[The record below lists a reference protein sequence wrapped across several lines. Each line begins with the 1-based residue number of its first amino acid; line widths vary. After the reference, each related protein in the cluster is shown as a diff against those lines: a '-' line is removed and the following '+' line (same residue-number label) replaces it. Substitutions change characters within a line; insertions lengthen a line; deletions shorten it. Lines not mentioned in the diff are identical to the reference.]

1 MITEAIFLGILL
13 GFIYYEVV
21 GLTPGGIVVPGYIAL
36 YFDKPLILLST
47 LIAVLVTLV
56 LILGLSRLVILYGR
70 RAFLAAVVIGFILK
84 WSIEILILRTG
95 WASTELVVI
104 GYIVPGLIAH
114 EMRKQG
120 ITETILSL
128 VLVSGVVHI
137 ILRFRGFGAL

>member
-36 YFDKPLILLST
+36 YFDKPLVLLST
-47 LIAVLVTLV
+47 LIAALVTLALV
-56 LILGLSRLVILYGR
+56 AGLSRLVILYGR
-70 RAFLAAVVIGFILK
+70 RAFLAAVIIGFILK
-84 WSIEILILRTG
+84 WAIEILILRTG

-120 ITETILSL
+120 IWQTIVSL
-128 VLVSGVVHI
+128 ILVSGIVHVL
-137 ILRFRGFGAL
+137 LRFRGLGAI

>member
-13 GFIYYEVV
+13 GFIYYEIV
-21 GLTPGGIVVPGYIAL
+21 GLTPGGIIVPGYVAL

-47 LIAVLVTLV
+47 LIAVLVTLALV
-56 LILGLSRLVILYGR
+56 AGLSRLVILYGR
-70 RAFLAAVVIGFILK
+70 RAFLTAVMIGFILK
-84 WSIEILILRTG
+84 WAIEILILRTG

-120 ITETILSL
+120 IWQTIVSL
-128 VLVSGVVHI
+128 ILVSGIVHAL
-137 ILRFRGFGAL
+137 LRFRGLGSL

>member
-21 GLTPGGIVVPGYIAL
+21 GLIPGGIVVPGYIAL
-36 YFDKPLILLST
+36 YFDKPLVLLST
-47 LIAVLVTLV
+47 LIAVLVTLALV
-56 LILGLSRLVILYGR
+56 AGLSRLVILYGR
-70 RAFLAAVVIGFILK
+70 RAFLAAVMIGFILK
-84 WSIEILILRTG
+84 WAIEILILRTG

-120 ITETILSL
+120 IWQTIVSL
-128 VLVSGVVHI
+128 ILVSGIVHVL
-137 ILRFRGFGAL
+137 LRFWGLGAI

>member
-36 YFDKPLILLST
+36 YFDKPLVLLST
-47 LIAVLVTLV
+47 LIAVLVTLALV
-56 LILGLSRLVILYGR
+56 AGLSRLVILYGR
-70 RAFLAAVVIGFILK
+70 RAFLAAVMIGFILK
-84 WSIEILILRTG
+84 WAIEILILRTG

-120 ITETILSL
+120 IWQTIVSL
-128 VLVSGVVHI
+128 ILVSGIVHVL
-137 ILRFRGFGAL
+137 LRFWGLGAI

>member
-36 YFDKPLILLST
+36 YFDKPLVLLST
-47 LIAVLVTLV
+47 LIAALVTLTLV
-56 LILGLSRLVILYGR
+56 GGLSRLVILYGR
-70 RAFLAAVVIGFILK
+70 RAFLAAVMIGFILK
-84 WSIEILILRTG
+84 WAIEILILRTG
-95 WASTELVVI
+95 WATTELVVI

-120 ITETILSL
+120 IWQTIVSL
-128 VLVSGVVHI
+128 ILVSGIVHVL
-137 ILRFRGFGAL
+137 LRFRGLGAI